1 MGGRG
6 GSSGLSGGSSAYDRN
21 GLLKNTTEYSG
32 YDANKLSG
40 TQKQKEYAQNIINDG
55 FRNIKEQIERI
66 RREKGKLIESYPYR
80 ADSIRINANAAI
92 QSYIDIKRVFVTSF
106 NGKMNDAGK
115 VIANK
120 DKIKD
125 ALSPLRESL
134 EVKYQKQ
141 YMDEYKKKHGNK

>member
-6 GSSGLSGGSSAYDRN
+6 GSSGLSNPAHDRN

-40 TQKQKEYAQNIINDG
+40 TQKQKEYAQDIINAG
-55 FRNIKEQIERI
+55 FKNIENQIERI
-66 RREKGKLIESYPYR
+66 RREEGKLIESYPER

-92 QSYIDIKRVFVTSF
+92 QSYIDIKKVFVTSF

-141 YMDEYKKKHGNK
+141 YMDEYRKKHGYK